1 VRGKLIK
8 AIGLTAAAL
17 FLAVA
22 WTGGAAPPAR
32 PTSAPNPSPPPKK
45 PADNLSYWLGQAAT
59 APTRPAAEPNTAEG
73 TGKNPF
79 ATDENFRRQDVLPGV
94 IELSDGQV
102 LAGYMYTTAEKDW
115 LVWVEAEK
123 RWRRVPFLAVLSI
136 SAVVLEEKME
146 QVWRWK
152 EMGVPERVYTGEEY
166 PTRKLDWRFHLIDD
180 STITGTVKGQP
191 VWIEQDGKKHG
202 PYILNEQ
209 VRGPNGQKLK
219 DLITVKQII
228 VSRRMMNEVL
238 GQTSVPGA
246 SSRPAG
252 RQ

>member
-1 VRGKLIK
+1 MRRK
-8 AIGLTAAAL
+8 LTAAIALTASAL

-22 WTGGAAPPAR
+22 WTGGAATPAQ
-32 PTSAPNPSPPPKK
+32 PASVPSPAPKK
-45 PADNLSYWLGQAAT
+45 PADNLTYWLGQAAS
-59 APTRPAAEPNTAEG
+59 APTRPSSEANTLD
-73 TGKNPF
+73 GKNPF
-79 ATDENFRRQDVLPGV
+79 ATDENFRRQDALPGAL
-94 IELSDGQV
+94 ELSDGTV
-102 LAGYMYTTAEKDW
+102 LAGYLYTTAEKDW

-146 QVWRWK
+146 PVWRWK

-180 STITGTVKGQP
+180 STITGTIKGQP
-191 VWIEQDGKKHG
+191 VWIEEDGKKHG
-202 PYILNEQ
+202 PYVLNEQ

-228 VSRRMMNEVL
+228 VSRRLMNEL
-238 GQTSVPGA
+238 AGPAAPPGA
-246 SSRPAG
+246 TSRPAK
-252 RQ
+252 RP